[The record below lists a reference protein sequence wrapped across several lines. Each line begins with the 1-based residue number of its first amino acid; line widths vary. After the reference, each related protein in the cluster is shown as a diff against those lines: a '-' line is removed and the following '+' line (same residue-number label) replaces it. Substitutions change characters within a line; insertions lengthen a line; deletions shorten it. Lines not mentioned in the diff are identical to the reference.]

1 MTAPNT
7 LTAALDQ
14 IREREHAATK
24 GLWVADVIPSLRD
37 RPVILLSDPDDDAAD
52 LLFRADSPQAT
63 EADAE
68 FIAHARQDVPLLL
81 AAIEAVL
88 KLHQPHPVK
97 WTNPCGKHWDFAGDY
112 SACTDCEHIAYIA
125 CTRCRNTEDEPARF
139 GHCEVRETVRAAL
152 TGEKP
157 GR

>member
-1 MTAPNT
+1 MSTDD

-14 IREREHAATK
+14 IRERGYRNGAT
-24 GLWVADVIPSLRD
+24 GATLLAG
-37 RPVILLSDPDDDAAD
+37 LSDAA
-52 LLFRADSPQAT
+52 AV
-63 EADAE
+63 
-68 FIAHARQDVPLLL
+68 DVPLLL
-81 AAIEAVL
+81 AAIETVL